1 MEKALFRC
9 TQRGDETND
18 SYLAR
23 TDIYWTE
30 LLSKKTSLEEI
41 QAYVVLRGSLLSQED
56 KKKVILESDA
66 AGKGVLAIDKVNQSV
81 RMLGS
86 GFFHEMVGLKKSKGK
101 VYDATAL
108 FSEETD
114 DAEGTAFTME
124 EPSEEDMLEMLLQEG
139 DEDAAFI
146 CDYETAMTE
155 AIQDDPELASA
166 LNAYTEARK
175 RLSDRAKNRGFWPL
189 GNSKGRGKGFKG
201 RGKGA
206 FKGARKSLQ
215 QRIMESSC
223 RICGKRGHWKAE
235 CPDRSRSSGSAV
247 PSTAATMTT
256 VIESAPA
263 ETIDEFLP
271 LEFMQLPVASEAT
284 LDEEPNPQVA
294 SAFTMIFRGK
304 KYYNQGNPNIRDRM
318 SGLNN
323 NKLMG
328 KHDIAEPRSECPMSG
343 SDRSFPVSKD
353 EPKTNQVHL
362 AHDEMALFATYGSF
376 GILDTGGNQ
385 ISHW

>member
-1 MEKALFRC
+1 
-9 TQRGDETND
+9 
-18 SYLAR
+18 
-23 TDIYWTE
+23 
-30 LLSKKTSLEEI
+30 
-41 QAYVVLRGSLLSQED
+41 
-56 KKKVILESDA
+56 
-66 AGKGVLAIDKVNQSV
+66 
-81 RMLGS
+81 
-86 GFFHEMVGLKKSKGK
+86 MVGLKKSKGK

-146 CDYETAMTE
+146 SDYETAMTE

-175 RLSDRAKNRGFWPL
+175 RLGDRAKNRGFWPL

-235 CPDRSRSSGSAV
+235 CPKR
-247 PSTAATMTT
+247 
-256 VIESAPA
+256 
-263 ETIDEFLP
+263 
-271 LEFMQLPVASEAT
+271 
-284 LDEEPNPQVA
+284 
-294 SAFTMIFRGK
+294 
-304 KYYNQGNPNIRDRM
+304 NQGGASSTSM
-318 SGLNN
+318 
-323 NKLMG
+323 
-328 KHDIAEPRSECPMSG
+328 
-343 SDRSFPVSKD
+343 
-353 EPKTNQVHL
+353 PKTQMANVLVSVDKELDDDEADVYVMASQDL
-362 AHDEMALFATYGSF
+362 A
-376 GILDTGGNQ
+376 
-385 ISHW
+385 